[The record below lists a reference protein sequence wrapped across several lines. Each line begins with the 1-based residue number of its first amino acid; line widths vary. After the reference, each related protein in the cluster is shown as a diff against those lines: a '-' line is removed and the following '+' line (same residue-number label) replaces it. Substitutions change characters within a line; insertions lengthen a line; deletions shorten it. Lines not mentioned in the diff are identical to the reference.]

1 MIKVKAKAQ
10 GYFGALRNPGDVF
23 HIESME
29 QLGSWM
35 ELVDK
40 EAASKQAKAP
50 AKAAGKAPAKEPAKE
65 VVEFDPETASD
76 DQLKEWLTAAGV
88 AYSAEAPKEAL
99 QQLVA
104 ETQAANA

>member
-1 MIKVKAKAQ
+1 MIKVKAKEL
-10 GYFGALRNPGDVF
+10 GYFGALRNPGEVF
-23 HIESME
+23 HIEAME
-29 QLGSWM
+29 QLGKWM

-40 EAASKQAKAP
+40 APEAKQAKAP
-50 AKAAGKAPAKEPAKE
+50 AKAAAKAPAKEPTKE
-65 VVEFDPETASD
+65 VVEFDPEAASEE
-76 DQLKEWLTAAGV
+76 QLKEWLTEAGV